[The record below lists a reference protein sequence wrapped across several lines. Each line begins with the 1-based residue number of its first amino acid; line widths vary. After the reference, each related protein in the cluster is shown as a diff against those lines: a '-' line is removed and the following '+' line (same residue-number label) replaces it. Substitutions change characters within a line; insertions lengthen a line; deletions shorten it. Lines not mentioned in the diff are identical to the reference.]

1 MICAYDKLYLEK
13 AQIALGW
20 MFDFA
25 VHELKYDIQE
35 FYDMFIVSGI
45 AAKFAKGD
53 VTTLVGRSGVEL
65 AYEVVDAATHLSL
78 LIEPHFTVN
87 RSPEYWTG
95 WVLAYYQW
103 YTALDFTEINK
114 SIPVKKIVD
123 MYDVYHEMDI
133 MQFVDRMNELYRQA
147 NPDTNLKRIRMERGF
162 SQSELAEL
170 SEIPLRTIQQ
180 YEQRQ
185 KNINKAQVAYL
196 IKLSR
201 ALYCNIEDLIEYVDW
216 EKTNEIITN
225 RY

>member
-13 AQIALGW
+13 AQIALGL

-25 VHELKYDIQE
+25 VYELKYDIQE
-35 FYDMFIVSGI
+35 FYDMFIESGI
-45 AAKFAKGD
+45 AGKFAKGD

-65 AYEVVDAATHLSL
+65 AYEVIDLTKHISVQ
-78 LIEPHFTVN
+78 IEPHFSVN

-103 YTALDFTEINK
+103 CTALEFSEITR
-114 SIPVKKIVD
+114 SMPIKIIRD
-123 MYDVYHEMDI
+123 MYDAYHEMDI
-133 MQFVDRMNELYRQA
+133 MQFVDKMNELYKKA
-147 NPDTNLKRIRMERGF
+147 NPDTNLKKKRIERGF

-170 SEIPLRTIQQ
+170 SEVPLRTIQQ

-196 IKLSR
+196 VKLSK
-201 ALYCNIEDLIEYVDW
+201 ALYCNIEDLIEYV
-216 EKTNEIITN
+216 E
-225 RY
+225 